1 MLRKSTRVAVAEELN
16 RLLNIPILSEGFE
29 FKIFLW
35 LVTYIDNTLAK
46 EWPRIWSGAV
56 NTIYNLGLNGA
67 DTKGLEAAVSKNI
80 TDKIDLPFGK
90 RKNKE
95 IAKKFTSVV
104 FNLKKGGKL

>member
-1 MLRKSTRVAVAEELN
+1 MLRKSTRIAIAEELN
-16 RLLNIPILSEGFE
+16 RLINIPIISEGFE

-35 LVTYIDNTLAK
+35 LVTYIDNTLTK

-56 NTIYNLGLNGA
+56 STIYSLGLNDV
-67 DTKGLEAAVSKNI
+67 DTKGIENELANSI
-80 TDKIDLPFGK
+80 SDKVDLPFGK